1 MLKLKEGD
9 KAPNFKTLNQNGETV
24 SLKDLKG
31 KKIVLYFYPDDD
43 TPTCTNQAC
52 NLRDNHEMLISQ
64 GYSIFG
70 ISPNGVKSHQ
80 HFVKKYNLP
89 FDLLTDEDL
98 KIANKY
104 GVWGQKTNFGRTYMG
119 ILRTTFVIEKGI
131 IKKIIAKV
139 LSQKHSA
146 QVLN

>member
-24 SLKDLKG
+24 SLKDWKG

-80 HFVKKYNLP
+80 HFINKYNLP

>member
-146 QVLN
+146 QVLK